1 MTICACLTCRP
12 IMPSDVKT
20 TKGCQQRDTGADYEG
35 SFLYAVWYSSKYL
48 QKRERRAQPDEL
60 LSEIIRRIRSIE
72 PMDAE
77 SMDAEPMEIV
87 D

>member
-1 MTICACLTCRP
+1 
-12 IMPSDVKT
+12 MPSDLKT
-20 TKGCQQRDTGADYEG
+20 TKGCQQRDTGADFEG

-60 LSEIIRRIRSIE
+60 LSAIIRRLRGIE
-72 PMDAE
+72 PMDPE
-77 SMDAEPMEIV
+77 SMDEEPIENV

>member
-1 MTICACLTCRP
+1 MW
-12 IMPSDVKT
+12 KQQ
-20 TKGCQQRDTGADYEG
+20 KGVNNVTHTGADFEG

-87 D
+87 DWEPYI